1 MNHDSRDRA
10 PFQVL
15 CCLNGLLTLCANVFT
30 ALGARFRRSLDGHNF
45 AALGY
50 SKMLVDPRVTVTYTK
65 AEYVALSNARFDVS
79 SYSLR
84 RTDLF
89 ANKAQE
95 TRCSLRLNRATK
107 PRDRSYFT
115 TSCSRPK
122 STRTTRVRT
131 LSRHFSSSREH
142 HVSRVESSR
151 VRALIARSLSKR
163 DAPGNLHTAHTGTRH
178 NRVRA
183 ICVFHSRSCRTGR
196 VRSRWL
202 RRASRDSRRGRKEW
216 DVEVKH
222 KV

>member
-1 MNHDSRDRA
+1 M
-10 PFQVL
+10 
-15 CCLNGLLTLCANVFT
+15 
-30 ALGARFRRSLDGHNF
+30 
-45 AALGY
+45 
-50 SKMLVDPRVTVTYTK
+50 
-65 AEYVALSNARFDVS
+65 
-79 SYSLR
+79 R

-115 TSCSRPK
+115 TSCSRPR
-122 STRTTRVRT
+122 STRMTRVRT
-131 LSRHFSSSREH
+131 LSRNFSSSRER

-151 VRALIARSLSKR
+151 VRALIARSPSKR
-163 DAPGNLHTAHTGTRH
+163 DAPGNLRTAHTGTRH

-216 DVEVKH
+216 DVEVKQ
-222 KV
+222 KVNVKMLLFI